1 MSVDDYIE
9 YIKEN
14 SEELHSKRKSPVL
27 IDEDDELI
35 ILSSQKVTP
44 KFGTPDVDISQVAS
58 QRPSL
63 FPVEHNLE
71 PALLDQTL
79 MMTIGVSNIQLA
91 DEPMCP
97 LPEGFEEWCVE
108 ESNVAVSIPESLDSS
123 PSSSS

>member
-91 DEPMCP
+91 DGCP

>member
-44 KFGTPDVDISQVAS
+44 KFGTPDVDISQAAS

-91 DEPMCP
+91 DGCP
-97 LPEGFEEWCVE
+97 LPEGFEAWCLD
-108 ESNVAVSIPESLDSS
+108 ESNVAVSIPESLNYSLL
-123 PSSSS
+123 SSSS